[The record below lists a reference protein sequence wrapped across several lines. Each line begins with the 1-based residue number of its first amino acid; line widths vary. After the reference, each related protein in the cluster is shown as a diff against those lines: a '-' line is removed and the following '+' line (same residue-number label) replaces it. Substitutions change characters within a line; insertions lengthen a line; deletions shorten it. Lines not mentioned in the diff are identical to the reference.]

1 MDLKFDYVLT
11 IRYNDSHSDYSML
24 CSSEMSEWCF
34 FVYRCYH
41 VFFIRRDDGISDLQF
56 TLVYFNSVVVLKCNV
71 FIFFLSC

>member
-41 VFFIRRDDGISDLQF
+41 VFFIRRDDGISDL
-56 TLVYFNSVVVLKCNV
+56 
-71 FIFFLSC
+71 